1 MTTAVII
8 DAIVVVLLL
17 AFAIRGARQGLVR
30 ALAGLVMVIVALVG
44 AGMIAATFSGP
55 AARLAAPVIQKHIT
69 SRVEEAMAVQTGSA
83 PEEETGEEPRVED
96 LLALLGLDEDVRS
109 SLAEQAEER
118 VRDTGASI
126 VSAVVESMVGS
137 VAYGVLFILSF
148 LLLLLML
155 HVLVGAMDLVM
166 KLPLLHGINTLGGGA
181 LGLVEG
187 ALVLFLAVWAARR
200 LGISFETEALAEAH
214 ILRIFTTN
222 TPLSLLSFLH

>member
-1 MTTAVII
+1 MTTGVII
-8 DAIVVVLLL
+8 DAIVVVVLL
-17 AFAIRGARQGLVR
+17 AFAIWGARQGLVR

-69 SRVEEAMAVQTGSA
+69 SRVEEAMAVQTDST
-83 PEEETGEEPRVED
+83 PEEVGEEPRVED
-96 LLALLGLDEDVRS
+96 LLVLLGLDEDVRG
-109 SLAEQAEER
+109 SLAEQAEEQI
-118 VRDTGASI
+118 RDAGASI

-148 LLLLLML
+148 LALLLML

-166 KLPLLHGINTLGGGA
+166 KLPLLHGLNTLGGGA
-181 LGLVEG
+181 LGLIEG
-187 ALVLFLAVWAARR
+187 TLVLFLAVWAARR

>member
-8 DAIVVVLLL
+8 DAIVVVVLL
-17 AFAIRGARQGLVR
+17 AFAIWGARQGLVR

-44 AGMIAATFSGP
+44 AGMIAATFSDP

-69 SRVEEAMAVQTGSA
+69 SRVEEAMAVQTDST
-83 PEEETGEEPRVED
+83 PEEVGEEPRVED
-96 LLALLGLDEDVRS
+96 LLVLLGLDEDVRG

-148 LLLLLML
+148 LALLLML

-166 KLPLLHGINTLGGGA
+166 KLPLLHGLNTLGGGA
-181 LGLVEG
+181 LGLIEG
-187 ALVLFLAVWAARR
+187 TLVLFLAVWAARR

>member
-8 DAIVVVLLL
+8 DAIVVVVLL
-17 AFAIRGARQGLVR
+17 AFAIWGARQGLVR

-44 AGMIAATFSGP
+44 AGMIAATFSDP

-69 SRVEEAMAVQTGSA
+69 SRVEEAMAVQTDST
-83 PEEETGEEPRVED
+83 PEEVGEEPRVED
-96 LLALLGLDEDVRS
+96 LLVLLGLDEDVRG
-109 SLAEQAEER
+109 SLAKQAEER

-148 LLLLLML
+148 LALLLML

-166 KLPLLHGINTLGGGA
+166 KLPLLHGLNTLGGGA
-181 LGLVEG
+181 LGLIEG
-187 ALVLFLAVWAARR
+187 TLVLFLAVWAARR

>member
-8 DAIVVVLLL
+8 DAIVVVVLL

-69 SRVEEAMAVQTGSA
+69 GRVEEAMAVQTGTV
-83 PEEETGEEPRVED
+83 PEKEAGEETRAED
-96 LLALLGLDEDVRS
+96 LLALLGLDEDVRG

-137 VAYGVLFILSF
+137 VAYGVLFI
-148 LLLLLML
+148 
-155 HVLVGAMDLVM
+155 
-166 KLPLLHGINTLGGGA
+166 
-181 LGLVEG
+181 
-187 ALVLFLAVWAARR
+187 
-200 LGISFETEALAEAH
+200 
-214 ILRIFTTN
+214 
-222 TPLSLLSFLH
+222 

>member
-8 DAIVVVLLL
+8 DAIVVVVLL
-17 AFAIRGARQGLVR
+17 AFAIWGARQGLVR

-44 AGMIAATFSGP
+44 AGMIAATFSDP
-55 AARLAAPVIQKHIT
+55 AARLAAPGIQKHIT
-69 SRVEEAMAVQTGSA
+69 SRVEEAMAVQTDST
-83 PEEETGEEPRVED
+83 PEEVGEEPRVED
-96 LLALLGLDEDVRS
+96 LLVLLGLDEDVRG
-109 SLAEQAEER
+109 SLAEQAEEQI
-118 VRDTGASI
+118 RDAGASI

-148 LLLLLML
+148 LALLLML

-166 KLPLLHGINTLGGGA
+166 KLPLLHGLNTLGGGA
-181 LGLVEG
+181 LGLIEG
-187 ALVLFLAVWAARR
+187 TLVLFLAVWAARR

>member
-1 MTTAVII
+1 
-8 DAIVVVLLL
+8 
-17 AFAIRGARQGLVR
+17 
-30 ALAGLVMVIVALVG
+30 
-44 AGMIAATFSGP
+44 
-55 AARLAAPVIQKHIT
+55 
-69 SRVEEAMAVQTGSA
+69 MAVQTDST
-83 PEEETGEEPRVED
+83 PEEVGEEPRVED
-96 LLALLGLDEDVRS
+96 LLVLLGLDEDVRG

-148 LLLLLML
+148 LALLLML

-166 KLPLLHGINTLGGGA
+166 KLPLLHGLNTLGGGV
-181 LGLVEG
+181 LGLIEG
-187 ALVLFLAVWAARR
+187 TLVLFLAVWAARR

>member
-8 DAIVVVLLL
+8 DAIVVVVLL
-17 AFAIRGARQGLVR
+17 AFAIWGARQGLIR

-69 SRVEEAMAVQTGSA
+69 SRVEEAMAVQTDST
-83 PEEETGEEPRVED
+83 PEEVGEEPRVED
-96 LLALLGLDEDVRS
+96 LLVLLGLDEDVRG

-148 LLLLLML
+148 LALLLML

-166 KLPLLHGINTLGGGA
+166 KLPLLHGLNTLGGGA
-181 LGLVEG
+181 LGLIEG
-187 ALVLFLAVWAARR
+187 TLVLFLAVWAARR

-214 ILRIFTTN
+214 ILRILTTN

>member
-1 MTTAVII
+1 M
-8 DAIVVVLLL
+8 
-17 AFAIRGARQGLVR
+17 
-30 ALAGLVMVIVALVG
+30 
-44 AGMIAATFSGP
+44 
-55 AARLAAPVIQKHIT
+55 
-69 SRVEEAMAVQTGSA
+69 
-83 PEEETGEEPRVED
+83 
-96 LLALLGLDEDVRS
+96 
-109 SLAEQAEER
+109 
-118 VRDTGASI
+118 
-126 VSAVVESMVGS
+126 GS

-166 KLPLLHGINTLGGGA
+166 KLPLLHGLNSLGGGA

-200 LGISFETEALAEAH
+200 LGVSFETEALAEAH

>member
-109 SLAEQAEER
+109 SLADQAEER
-118 VRDTGASI
+118 IRDTGASI

>member
-17 AFAIRGARQGLVR
+17 AFAIWGARQGLVR

-44 AGMIAATFSGP
+44 AGMIAATFSDP

-69 SRVEEAMAVQTGSA
+69 SRVEEAMAVQTDST
-83 PEEETGEEPRVED
+83 PEEVGEEPRVED
-96 LLALLGLDEDVRS
+96 LLVLLGLDEDVRG
-109 SLAEQAEER
+109 SLAEQAEEQI
-118 VRDTGASI
+118 RDAGASI

-148 LLLLLML
+148 LALLLML

-166 KLPLLHGINTLGGGA
+166 KLPLLHGLNTLGGGA
-181 LGLVEG
+181 LGLIEG
-187 ALVLFLAVWAARR
+187 TLVLFLAVWAARR

>member
-8 DAIVVVLLL
+8 DAIVVVVLL
-17 AFAIRGARQGLVR
+17 AFAIWGARQGLVR

-44 AGMIAATFSGP
+44 AGMIAATFSDP

-69 SRVEEAMAVQTGSA
+69 SRVEEAMAVQTDST
-83 PEEETGEEPRVED
+83 PEEVGEEPRVED
-96 LLALLGLDEDVRS
+96 LLVLLGLDEDVRG
-109 SLAEQAEER
+109 SLAEQAEEQI
-118 VRDTGASI
+118 RDAGASI

-166 KLPLLHGINTLGGGA
+166 KLPLLHGLNTLGGGA
-181 LGLVEG
+181 LGLIEG
-187 ALVLFLAVWAARR
+187 TLVLFLAVWAARR

>member
-8 DAIVVVLLL
+8 DAIVVVVLL
-17 AFAIRGARQGLVR
+17 AFAIWGARQGLVR

-44 AGMIAATFSGP
+44 AGMIAATFSDP

-69 SRVEEAMAVQTGSA
+69 SRVEEAMAVQTDST
-83 PEEETGEEPRVED
+83 PEEVGEEPRVED
-96 LLALLGLDEDVRS
+96 LLVLLGLDEDVRG
-109 SLAEQAEER
+109 SLAEQAEEQI
-118 VRDTGASI
+118 RDAGASI

-137 VAYGVLFILSF
+137 VAYGVLYILSF
-148 LLLLLML
+148 LALLLML

-166 KLPLLHGINTLGGGA
+166 KLPLLHGLNTLGGGA
-181 LGLVEG
+181 LGLIEG
-187 ALVLFLAVWAARR
+187 TLVLFLAVWAARR

>member
-8 DAIVVVLLL
+8 DAIVVVVLL
-17 AFAIRGARQGLVR
+17 AFSIRGAKQGLVR

-55 AARLAAPVIQKHIT
+55 AAKLAAPVIQKHIT
-69 SRVEEAMAVQTGSA
+69 SRVEEAMAAQTDDA
-83 PEEETGEEPRVED
+83 PEEEAGEETQAEA
-96 LLALLGLDEDVRS
+96 LLALLGLDEDVRD
-109 SLAEQAEER
+109 SLAEQADER

-137 VAYGVLFILSF
+137 IAYGALFILSF
-148 LLLLLML
+148 LVLLLLL

-166 KLPLLHGINTLGGGA
+166 KLPLLHGLNSLGGGA
-181 LGLVEG
+181 LGLIEG
-187 ALVLFLAVWAARR
+187 TLVLFLAVWAARR
-200 LGISFETEALAEAH
+200 LGISFETETLAEAH

>member
-8 DAIVVVLLL
+8 DAIVVVVLL
-17 AFAIRGARQGLVR
+17 AFAIRGARQGLIR

-55 AARLAAPVIQKHIT
+55 AAKLAAPVIQKHIT
-69 SRVEEAMAVQTGSA
+69 SRVEEAMAIQTGGA
-83 PEEETGEEPRVED
+83 PEEAGEETRVED
-96 LLALLGLDEDVRS
+96 LLALLGLDEDVRG

-126 VSAVVESMVGS
+126 VSAVVESVVGS
-137 VAYGVLFILSF
+137 IAYGVLFILSF

-181 LGLVEG
+181 LGLVGG

>member
-8 DAIVVVLLL
+8 DAIVVVVLL
-17 AFAIRGARQGLVR
+17 AFAIWGARQGLVR

-69 SRVEEAMAVQTGSA
+69 SRVEEAMAVQTDST
-83 PEEETGEEPRVED
+83 PEEVGEEPRVED
-96 LLALLGLDEDVRS
+96 LLVLLGLDEDVRG

-148 LLLLLML
+148 LALLLML

-166 KLPLLHGINTLGGGA
+166 KLPLLHGLNTLGGGA
-181 LGLVEG
+181 LGLIEG
-187 ALVLFLAVWAARR
+187 TLVLFLAVWAARR

>member
-8 DAIVVVLLL
+8 DAIVVVVLL
-17 AFAIRGARQGLVR
+17 AFAIWGARQGLVR

-69 SRVEEAMAVQTGSA
+69 SRVEEAMAVQTDST
-83 PEEETGEEPRVED
+83 PDEVGEEPRVED
-96 LLALLGLDEDVRS
+96 LLVLLGLDEDVRG
-109 SLAEQAEER
+109 SLAEQAEEQI
-118 VRDTGASI
+118 RDAGASI

-148 LLLLLML
+148 LALLLML

-166 KLPLLHGINTLGGGA
+166 KLPLLHGLNTLGGGA
-181 LGLVEG
+181 LGLIEG
-187 ALVLFLAVWAARR
+187 TLVLFLAVWAARR

>member
-8 DAIVVVLLL
+8 DAIVVVVLL
-17 AFAIRGARQGLVR
+17 AFAIWGARQGLIR

-69 SRVEEAMAVQTGSA
+69 SRVEEAMAVQTDST
-83 PEEETGEEPRVED
+83 PEEVGEEPRVED
-96 LLALLGLDEDVRS
+96 LLVLLGLDEDVRG

-148 LLLLLML
+148 LALLLML

-166 KLPLLHGINTLGGGA
+166 KLPLLHGLNTLGGGV
-181 LGLVEG
+181 LGLIEG
-187 ALVLFLAVWAARR
+187 TLVLFLAVWAARR

>member
-8 DAIVVVLLL
+8 DAIVVVVLL
-17 AFAIRGARQGLVR
+17 AFAIWGARQGLVR

-44 AGMIAATFSGP
+44 AGMIAATFSDP

-69 SRVEEAMAVQTGSA
+69 SRVEEAMAVQTDST
-83 PEEETGEEPRVED
+83 PEEVGEEPRVED
-96 LLALLGLDEDVRS
+96 LLVLLGLDEDVRG
-109 SLAEQAEER
+109 SLAEQAEEQI
-118 VRDTGASI
+118 RDAGASI

-148 LLLLLML
+148 LALLLML

-166 KLPLLHGINTLGGGA
+166 KLPLLHGLNTLGGGA
-181 LGLVEG
+181 LGLIEG
-187 ALVLFLAVWAARR
+187 TLVLFLAVWAARR
-200 LGISFETEALAEAH
+200 LGISFEKEALAEAH

>member
-8 DAIVVVLLL
+8 DAIVVVVLL
-17 AFAIRGARQGLVR
+17 AFAIWGARQGLVR

-44 AGMIAATFSGP
+44 AGMIAATFSDP

-69 SRVEEAMAVQTGSA
+69 SRVEEAMAVQTDST
-83 PEEETGEEPRVED
+83 PEEVGEEPRVED
-96 LLALLGLDEDVRS
+96 LLVLLGLDEDVRG
-109 SLAEQAEER
+109 SLAEQAEEQI
-118 VRDTGASI
+118 RDAGASI

-148 LLLLLML
+148 LALLLML

-166 KLPLLHGINTLGGGA
+166 KLPLLHGLNTLGGGA
-181 LGLVEG
+181 LGLIEG
-187 ALVLFLAVWAARR
+187 TLVLFLAVWAARR
-200 LGISFETEALAEAH
+200 MGISFETEALAEAH

-222 TPLSLLSFLH
+222 TPLSLLSFLN

>member
-83 PEEETGEEPRVED
+83 PEEETGKEPRVED

-109 SLAEQAEER
+109 SLADQAEER
-118 VRDTGASI
+118 IRDTGASI

-181 LGLVEG
+181 LGLVGG

>member
-8 DAIVVVLLL
+8 DAIVVVVLL
-17 AFAIRGARQGLVR
+17 AFSIRGAKQGLVR

-55 AARLAAPVIQKHIT
+55 AAKLAAPVIQKHIT
-69 SRVEEAMAVQTGSA
+69 SRVEEAMAAQTDDA
-83 PEEETGEEPRVED
+83 PEEEAGEETQAEA
-96 LLALLGLDEDVRS
+96 LLALLGLDEDVRD

-137 VAYGVLFILSF
+137 IAYGALFILSF
-148 LLLLLML
+148 LVLLLLL

-166 KLPLLHGINTLGGGA
+166 KLPLLHGLNSLGGGA
-181 LGLVEG
+181 LGLIEG
-187 ALVLFLAVWAARR
+187 TLVLFLAVWAARR
-200 LGISFETEALAEAH
+200 LGISFETETLAEAH

>member
-8 DAIVVVLLL
+8 DAIVVVVLL
-17 AFAIRGARQGLVR
+17 AFAIWGARQGLVR

-55 AARLAAPVIQKHIT
+55 AARMAAPVIQKHIT
-69 SRVEEAMAVQTGSA
+69 SRVEEAMAVQTDST
-83 PEEETGEEPRVED
+83 PEEVGEEPRVED
-96 LLALLGLDEDVRS
+96 LLVLLGLDEDVRG
-109 SLAEQAEER
+109 SLAEQAEEQI
-118 VRDTGASI
+118 RDAGASI

-148 LLLLLML
+148 LALLLML

-166 KLPLLHGINTLGGGA
+166 KLPLLHGLNTLGGGA
-181 LGLVEG
+181 LGLIEG
-187 ALVLFLAVWAARR
+187 TLVLFLAVWAARR

>member
-8 DAIVVVLLL
+8 DAIVVVVLL
-17 AFAIRGARQGLVR
+17 AFAIWGARQGLVR
-30 ALAGLVMVIVALVG
+30 ALAGLVMVIVDLVG

-69 SRVEEAMAVQTGSA
+69 SRVEEAMAVQTDST
-83 PEEETGEEPRVED
+83 PEEVGEEPRVED
-96 LLALLGLDEDVRS
+96 LLVLLGLDEDVRG
-109 SLAEQAEER
+109 SLAEQAEEQI
-118 VRDTGASI
+118 RDAGASI

-148 LLLLLML
+148 LALLLML

-166 KLPLLHGINTLGGGA
+166 KLPLLHGLNTLGGGA
-181 LGLVEG
+181 LGLIEG
-187 ALVLFLAVWAARR
+187 TLVLFLAVWAARR

>member
-8 DAIVVVLLL
+8 DAIVVVVLL
-17 AFAIRGARQGLVR
+17 AFAIWGARQRLVR

-69 SRVEEAMAVQTGSA
+69 SRVEEAMAVQTDST
-83 PEEETGEEPRVED
+83 PEEVGEEPRVED
-96 LLALLGLDEDVRS
+96 LLVLLGLDEDVRG
-109 SLAEQAEER
+109 SLAEQAEEQI
-118 VRDTGASI
+118 RDAGASI

-148 LLLLLML
+148 LALLLML

-166 KLPLLHGINTLGGGA
+166 KLPLLHGLNTLGGGA
-181 LGLVEG
+181 LGLIEG
-187 ALVLFLAVWAARR
+187 TLVLFLAVWAARR

>member
-8 DAIVVVLLL
+8 DAIVVVVLL
-17 AFAIRGARQGLVR
+17 AFAIWGARQGLVR

-44 AGMIAATFSGP
+44 AGMIAATFSDP

-69 SRVEEAMAVQTGSA
+69 SRVEEAMAVQTDST
-83 PEEETGEEPRVED
+83 PEEVGEEPRVED
-96 LLALLGLDEDVRS
+96 LLVLLGLDEDVRG
-109 SLAEQAEER
+109 SLAEQAEEQI
-118 VRDTGASI
+118 RDAGASI

-148 LLLLLML
+148 LALLLML

-166 KLPLLHGINTLGGGA
+166 KLPLLHGLNTLGGGV
-181 LGLVEG
+181 LGLIEG
-187 ALVLFLAVWAARR
+187 TLVLFLAVWAARR

>member
-8 DAIVVVLLL
+8 DAIVVVVLL
-17 AFAIRGARQGLVR
+17 AFAIWGARQGLVR

-44 AGMIAATFSGP
+44 AGRIAATFSGP

-69 SRVEEAMAVQTGSA
+69 SRVEEAMAVQTDST
-83 PEEETGEEPRVED
+83 PEEVGEEPRVED
-96 LLALLGLDEDVRS
+96 LLVLLGLDEDVRG
-109 SLAEQAEER
+109 SLAEQAEEQI
-118 VRDTGASI
+118 RDAGASI

-148 LLLLLML
+148 LALLLML

-166 KLPLLHGINTLGGGA
+166 KLPLLHGLNTLGGGA
-181 LGLVEG
+181 LGLIEG
-187 ALVLFLAVWAARR
+187 TLVLFLAVWAARR

>member
-8 DAIVVVLLL
+8 DAIVVVVLL
-17 AFAIRGARQGLVR
+17 AFAIWGARQGLVR

-69 SRVEEAMAVQTGSA
+69 SRVEEAMAVQTDST
-83 PEEETGEEPRVED
+83 PEEVGEEPRVED
-96 LLALLGLDEDVRS
+96 LLVLLGLDEDVRG
-109 SLAEQAEER
+109 SLAEQAEEQI
-118 VRDTGASI
+118 RDAGASI

-148 LLLLLML
+148 LALLLML
-155 HVLVGAMDLVM
+155 HVLVGAMALVM
-166 KLPLLHGINTLGGGA
+166 KLPLLHGLNTLGGGA
-181 LGLVEG
+181 LGLIEG
-187 ALVLFLAVWAARR
+187 TLVLFLAVWAARR

>member
-8 DAIVVVLLL
+8 DAIVVVVLL
-17 AFAIRGARQGLVR
+17 AFAIWGARQGLVR

-44 AGMIAATFSGP
+44 AGMIAATFSDP

-69 SRVEEAMAVQTGSA
+69 SRVEEAMAVQTDST
-83 PEEETGEEPRVED
+83 PEEVGEEPRVED
-96 LLALLGLDEDVRS
+96 LLVLLGLDEDVRG
-109 SLAEQAEER
+109 SLAEQAEEQI
-118 VRDTGASI
+118 RDAGASI

-148 LLLLLML
+148 LALLLML

-166 KLPLLHGINTLGGGA
+166 KLPLLHGLNTLGGGA
-181 LGLVEG
+181 LGLIEG
-187 ALVLFLAVWAARR
+187 TPVLFLAVWAARR

>member
-8 DAIVVVLLL
+8 DAIVVVVLL

-69 SRVEEAMAVQTGSA
+69 GRVEEAMAVQTGTV
-83 PEEETGEEPRVED
+83 PEKEAGEETRAED
-96 LLALLGLDEDVRS
+96 LLALLGLDEDVRG

-166 KLPLLHGINTLGGGA
+166 KLPLLHGLNSFGGGA

-187 ALVLFLAVWAARR
+187 TLVLFLAVWAARR

>member
-8 DAIVVVLLL
+8 DAIVVVVLL
-17 AFAIRGARQGLVR
+17 AFVIQGARQGLVR

-55 AARLAAPVIQKHIT
+55 AAKLAAPVIQKHIT
-69 SRVEEAMAVQTGSA
+69 SRVEEAMAVQIGTA
-83 PEEETGEEPRVED
+83 PAEEAGRETRAED

-148 LLLLLML
+148 LALLLML

-166 KLPLLHGINTLGGGA
+166 KLPLLHGLNTLGGGA

-200 LGISFETEALAEAH
+200 LGISFETETLAEAH

>member
-8 DAIVVVLLL
+8 DAIVVVVLL
-17 AFAIRGARQGLVR
+17 AFAIWGARQGLVR

-69 SRVEEAMAVQTGSA
+69 SRVEEAMAVQTDST
-83 PEEETGEEPRVED
+83 PEEVGEEPRVED
-96 LLALLGLDEDVRS
+96 LLVLLGLDEDVRG
-109 SLAEQAEER
+109 SLAEQAEEQI
-118 VRDTGASI
+118 RDAGASI

-148 LLLLLML
+148 LALLLML

-166 KLPLLHGINTLGGGA
+166 KLPLLHGLNTLGGGA

>member
-8 DAIVVVLLL
+8 DAVVVVVLL
-17 AFAIRGARQGLVR
+17 AFVIRGARQGLVR

-69 SRVEEAMAVQTGSA
+69 SRVEKAMTVQTDA
-83 PEEETGEEPRVED
+83 VPEEEAGEEPRVED

-109 SLAEQAEER
+109 SLADQAEER
-118 VRDTGASI
+118 IRDTGASI

-148 LLLLLML
+148 LALLLML

-166 KLPLLHGINTLGGGA
+166 KLPLLHGLNTLGGGA
-181 LGLVEG
+181 LGLIEG
-187 ALVLFLAVWAARR
+187 TLVLFLAVWAARR

>member
-8 DAIVVVLLL
+8 DAIVVVVLL
-17 AFAIRGARQGLVR
+17 AFASWGARQGLIR

-69 SRVEEAMAVQTGSA
+69 SRVEEAMAVQTDST
-83 PEEETGEEPRVED
+83 PEEVGEEPRVED
-96 LLALLGLDEDVRS
+96 LLVLLGLDEDVRG

-148 LLLLLML
+148 LALLLML

-166 KLPLLHGINTLGGGA
+166 KLPLLHGLNTLGGGV
-181 LGLVEG
+181 LGLIEG
-187 ALVLFLAVWAARR
+187 TLVLFLAVWAARR

>member
-8 DAIVVVLLL
+8 DAIVVVVLL
-17 AFAIRGARQGLVR
+17 AFSIRGAKQGLVR

-55 AARLAAPVIQKHIT
+55 AAKLAAPVIQKHIT
-69 SRVEEAMAVQTGSA
+69 SRVEEAMAAQTDDA
-83 PEEETGEEPRVED
+83 PEEEAGEETQAEA
-96 LLALLGLDEDVRS
+96 LLSLLGLDEDVRD

-137 VAYGVLFILSF
+137 IAYGALFILSF
-148 LLLLLML
+148 LVLLLLL

-166 KLPLLHGINTLGGGA
+166 KLPLLHGLNSLGGGA
-181 LGLVEG
+181 LGLIEG
-187 ALVLFLAVWAARR
+187 TLVLFLAVWAARR
-200 LGISFETEALAEAH
+200 LGISFETETLAEAH